1 MSRARPLG
9 APATLGEEAGEGQD
23 PWLPRAG
30 WGGLRPSPLA
40 SPRIPSFRSTRRKT
54 PVGSAAGNFSVTD
67 LPAITEFGFRVC
79 TTALALGSRETGA
92 RPGWVRGSLRAE
104 TESPGLRPNVQGA
117 WPRRPATRVSDGP
130 LSTSGGRSALR
141 RRLSPCSCHLG
152 PLPAGPLCL
161 LIPGRRKPAGGTWV
175 LGPFSTSG
183 GFGCL

>member
-92 RPGWVRGSLRAE
+92 RPGG
-104 TESPGLRPNVQGA
+104 
-117 WPRRPATRVSDGP
+117 
-130 LSTSGGRSALR
+130 R
-141 RRLSPCSCHLG
+141 RRSPPVSGPTCKAPGCGGQRHASPVALSPRAGAGAPYVGGLAPAPAIWALS
-152 PLPAGPLCL
+152 LPALC
-161 LIPGRRKPAGGTWV
+161 A
-175 LGPFSTSG
+175 S
-183 GFGCL
+183 